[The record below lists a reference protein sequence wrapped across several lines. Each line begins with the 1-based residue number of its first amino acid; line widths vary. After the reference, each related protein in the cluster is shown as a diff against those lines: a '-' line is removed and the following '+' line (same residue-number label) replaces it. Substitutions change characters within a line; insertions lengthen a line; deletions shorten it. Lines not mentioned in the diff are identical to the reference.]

1 MNAWT
6 GAIFRNVRAVAGGAA
21 GLLLPNVCASCEGG
35 HVEVGGLCEAC
46 GRKLLSL
53 VALPYCPRCGATVG
67 PNIPVRE
74 DGCWACPAPLP
85 RWSRVVRLGPYTGPL
100 RTVIRELKFHRREVM
115 RRSLGK
121 LLAQAVATAC
131 EADPL
136 DVVLP
141 VPMHWRRRLSRGYDH
156 AGVLARAVAG
166 ELGLPVGDDLL
177 RIRHTPP
184 QTSLSRTKRLEN
196 VRRAFGL
203 RGGEAL
209 AGANILLVDD
219 VTTTGATANE
229 AARTLL
235 RGQANRVVL
244 GVVAKA
250 EPPTAYAEHWAT

>member
-6 GAIFRNVRAVAGGAA
+6 GAIFRGVRAVAGGAA
-21 GLLLPNVCASCEGG
+21 GLLLPNVCAACEGG

-46 GRKLLSL
+46 GRKVLSL
-53 VALPYCPRCGATVG
+53 VALPYCPRCGATIG

-74 DGCWACPAPLP
+74 DGCWACPDPLP

-100 RTVIRELKFHRREVM
+100 RTVIRELKFRRRELM

-131 EADPL
+131 GDDPL
-136 DVVLP
+136 DVILP

-166 ELGLPVGDDLL
+166 ELDLPVSDDLL

-196 VRRAFGL
+196 VRRAFAL
-203 RGGEAL
+203 RRGEAL
-209 AGANILLVDD
+209 AGANVLLVDD

-235 RGQANRVVL
+235 RGKANRVTL

-250 EPPTAYAEHWAT
+250 EPPTAYAEYGTA

>member
-6 GAIFRNVRAVAGGAA
+6 GAIFRGVHTAASGAA
-21 GLLLPNVCASCEGG
+21 GLLLPSVCAACDDGDI
-35 HVEVGGLCEAC
+35 EVGGLCEAC

-74 DGCWACPAPLP
+74 DGCWACPTTLP
-85 RWSRVVRLGPYTGPL
+85 RWSRVVRLGPYAGPL
-100 RTVIRELKFHRREVM
+100 RTIIRELKFHRRETM
-115 RRSLGK
+115 RRPLGK
-121 LLAQAVATAC
+121 LLGQAVATAC
-131 EADPL
+131 DNEPP

-141 VPMHWRRRLSRGYDH
+141 VPMHWRRRLLRGYDH
-156 AGVLARAVAG
+156 AGVLARAVAR
-166 ELGLPVGDDLL
+166 ELDLPVGDDLL

-196 VRRAFGL
+196 VRGAFGL
-203 RGGEAL
+203 RSGEAL
-209 AGANILLVDD
+209 AGANVLLVDD

-244 GVVAKA
+244 GVIAKA